1 MYNGYRKQFASNRT
15 RNEVLNMRSKST
27 ELMKQISNYIGDYYR
42 QHHSTPTTR
51 EIASTVGLS
60 PAAGYKYLVEMD
72 KRGMLSYENGE
83 ITNLPK
89 ISKTPTG
96 YFSAPLVGS
105 IRCGDP
111 ESEEALV
118 EEYVSLPESIFGKGR
133 FYLLRAKGDS
143 MIDAGIEEDDLIVIQ
158 IQHEA
163 DEGDIVVALD
173 ADGQN
178 TLKRFGGF
186 DGEFYL
192 LEYMNETRYPG
203 KVEKVRSF
211 VVQGVARHVI
221 KTL

>member
-1 MYNGYRKQFASNRT
+1 
-15 RNEVLNMRSKST
+15 MRSKSP
-27 ELMKQISNYIGDYYR
+27 ELMEAIKAFVNRYYR
-42 QHHSTPTTR
+42 EHHTAPSTQTIGAAVGVTR
-51 EIASTVGLS
+51 NTV
-60 PAAGYKYLVEMD
+60 YRYLVEMNE
-72 KRGMLSYENGE
+72 RGMLQYDKAIKSTEQ
-83 ITNLPK
+83 ITK
-89 ISKTPTG
+89 CKTG
-96 YFSAPLVGS
+96 YFSAPVVGS

-118 EEYVSLPESIFGKGR
+118 EEYVSLPESIFVYFQ

-158 IQHEA
+158 IRHEA

-173 ADGQN
+173 PDGQN
-178 TLKRFGGF
+178 TLKRYGGY
-186 DGEFYL
+186 DEESGFYI
-192 LEYMNETRYPG
+192 LEYMNEKRYPG

>member
-1 MYNGYRKQFASNRT
+1 
-15 RNEVLNMRSKST
+15 MRSKSP
-27 ELMKQISNYIGDYYR
+27 ELMEAIKAFVNRYYR
-42 QHHSTPTTR
+42 EHHTAPSTQTIGAAVGVTR
-51 EIASTVGLS
+51 NTV
-60 PAAGYKYLVEMD
+60 YRYLVEMNE
-72 KRGMLSYENGE
+72 RGMLQYDKAIKSTEQM
-83 ITNLPK
+83 TK
-89 ISKTPTG
+89 CKTG
-96 YFSAPLVGS
+96 YFSAPVVGS

-192 LEYMNETRYPG
+192 LEYMNEKRYPG

>member
-1 MYNGYRKQFASNRT
+1 MRHKSSELMDAIKAFVNKYYLEHRRTPSTPTIAAAVGVT
-15 RNEVLNMRSKST
+15 RNTAYRYLVEMNERGILRYDKAVKST
-27 ELMKQISNYIGDYYR
+27 EL
-42 QHHSTPTTR
+42 T
-51 EIASTVGLS
+51 
-60 PAAGYKYLVEMD
+60 
-72 KRGMLSYENGE
+72 
-83 ITNLPK
+83 
-89 ISKTPTG
+89 SKCKSG
-96 YFSAPLVGS
+96 YFSAPVVGS

-118 EEYVSLPESIFGKGR
+118 EEYVSLPESIFGKGQ

-173 ADGQN
+173 PDGQN

-192 LEYMNETRYPG
+192 LEYMNEKHYPG

>member
-1 MYNGYRKQFASNRT
+1 
-15 RNEVLNMRSKST
+15 MRSKSP
-27 ELMKQISNYIGDYYR
+27 ELMGAIKEFVNKYYR
-42 QHHSTPTTR
+42 EHHTAPSTQTIGAVVGVTR
-51 EIASTVGLS
+51 NTV
-60 PAAGYKYLVEMD
+60 YRYLVEMNE
-72 KRGMLSYENGE
+72 RGMLQYDKAIKSTEQ
-83 ITNLPK
+83 ITK
-89 ISKTPTG
+89 CKTG
-96 YFSAPLVGS
+96 YFSAPVVGS

-163 DEGDIVVALD
+163 GEGDIVVALD
-173 ADGQN
+173 QDGQN
-178 TLKRFGGF
+178 TLKRYGGY
-186 DGEFYL
+186 DEESGFYI
-192 LEYMNETRYPG
+192 LEYMNKKRYPG

>member
-1 MYNGYRKQFASNRT
+1 
-15 RNEVLNMRSKST
+15 MRSKSPA
-27 ELMKQISNYIGDYYR
+27 LMGAIKEFVNKYYR
-42 QHHSTPTTR
+42 EHHTAPSTQTIGAVVGVTR
-51 EIASTVGLS
+51 NTV
-60 PAAGYKYLVEMD
+60 YRYLVEMNE
-72 KRGMLSYENGE
+72 RGMLQYDKAIKSTEQ
-83 ITNLPK
+83 ITK
-89 ISKTPTG
+89 CKTG
-96 YFSAPLVGS
+96 YFSAPVVGS

-118 EEYVSLPESIFGKGR
+118 EEYVSLPESIFGKGQ

-192 LEYMNETRYPG
+192 LEYMNEKRYPG

>member
-1 MYNGYRKQFASNRT
+1 
-15 RNEVLNMRSKST
+15 MRSKSP
-27 ELMKQISNYIGDYYR
+27 ELMEVIKAFVNRYYR
-42 QHHSTPTTR
+42 EHHTAPSTQTIGAAVGVTR
-51 EIASTVGLS
+51 NTV
-60 PAAGYKYLVEMD
+60 YRYLVEMNE
-72 KRGMLSYENGE
+72 RGMLQYDKAIKSTEQ
-83 ITNLPK
+83 ITK
-89 ISKTPTG
+89 CRTG
-96 YFSAPLVGS
+96 YFSAPVVGS

-111 ESEEALV
+111 ESEEELV
-118 EEYVSLPESIFGKGR
+118 EEYVSLPESVFGKGR

-158 IQHEA
+158 IRHEA

-192 LEYMNETRYPG
+192 LEYMNEKRYPG

>member
-1 MYNGYRKQFASNRT
+1 
-15 RNEVLNMRSKST
+15 MRSKST

-192 LEYMNETRYPG
+192 LEYMNEKRYPG

>member
-1 MYNGYRKQFASNRT
+1 
-15 RNEVLNMRSKST
+15 MRSKSP
-27 ELMKQISNYIGDYYR
+27 ELMEAIKAFVNKYYR
-42 QHHSTPTTR
+42 EHHTAPSTQTIGAAVGVTR
-51 EIASTVGLS
+51 NTV
-60 PAAGYKYLVEMD
+60 YRYLVEMNE
-72 KRGMLSYENGE
+72 RGMLQYDKAIKS
-83 ITNLPK
+83 TDQMTK
-89 ISKTPTG
+89 CRTG
-96 YFSAPLVGS
+96 YFSAPVVGS

-158 IQHEA
+158 LQSDA
-163 DEGDIVVALD
+163 NEGAIVVALD
-173 ADGQN
+173 PDGQN
-178 TLKRFGGF
+178 TLKRYGGY
-186 DGEFYL
+186 DEESGFYI
-192 LEYMNETRYPG
+192 LEYMNEKRYPG

>member
-1 MYNGYRKQFASNRT
+1 
-15 RNEVLNMRSKST
+15 MRSKSP
-27 ELMKQISNYIGDYYR
+27 ELMEAIKAFVNRYYR
-42 QHHSTPTTR
+42 EHHTAPSTQTIGAAVGVTR
-51 EIASTVGLS
+51 NTV
-60 PAAGYKYLVEMD
+60 YRYLVEMNE
-72 KRGMLSYENGE
+72 RGMLQYDKAIKSTEQ
-83 ITNLPK
+83 ITK
-89 ISKTPTG
+89 CRTG
-96 YFSAPLVGS
+96 YFSAPVVGS

-192 LEYMNETRYPG
+192 LEYMNEKRYPG

>member
-1 MYNGYRKQFASNRT
+1 MPVCRKINAYIGGFYIENDRT
-15 RNEVLNMRSKST
+15 PSTTEIAHHFGVARSTAQNYLVAMNERGMLQYDKAIKST
-27 ELMKQISNYIGDYYR
+27 EQI
-42 QHHSTPTTR
+42 T
-51 EIASTVGLS
+51 
-60 PAAGYKYLVEMD
+60 KC
-72 KRGMLSYENGE
+72 K
-83 ITNLPK
+83 
-89 ISKTPTG
+89 TG
-96 YFSAPLVGS
+96 YFSAPVVGS

-118 EEYVSLPESIFGKGR
+118 EEYVSLPESIFGKGQ

-158 IQHEA
+158 IRHEA

-173 ADGQN
+173 PDGQN
-178 TLKRFGGF
+178 TLKRYGGY
-186 DGEFYL
+186 DEESGFYI
-192 LEYMNETRYPG
+192 LEYMNEKRYPG

>member
-1 MYNGYRKQFASNRT
+1 
-15 RNEVLNMRSKST
+15 MRSKSP
-27 ELMKQISNYIGDYYR
+27 ELMEAIKAFVNRYYR
-42 QHHSTPTTR
+42 EHHTAPSTQTIGAAVGVTR
-51 EIASTVGLS
+51 NTV
-60 PAAGYKYLVEMD
+60 YRYLVEMNE
-72 KRGMLSYENGE
+72 RGMLQYDKAIKSTEQM
-83 ITNLPK
+83 TK
-89 ISKTPTG
+89 CKTG
-96 YFSAPLVGS
+96 YFSAPVVGS

-158 IQHEA
+158 IRHEA

-173 ADGQN
+173 PDGQN
-178 TLKRFGGF
+178 TLKRYGGY
-186 DGEFYL
+186 DEESGLYI
-192 LEYMNETRYPG
+192 LEYMNEKRYPG

-211 VVQGVARHVI
+211 AVQGVARHVI

>member
-1 MYNGYRKQFASNRT
+1 
-15 RNEVLNMRSKST
+15 MRSKST
-27 ELMKQISNYIGDYYR
+27 ELMEQISNYIGDYYR

-51 EIASTVGLS
+51 EIASAVGLS

-158 IQHEA
+158 IRHEA

-173 ADGQN
+173 PDGQN
-178 TLKRFGGF
+178 TLKRYGGY
-186 DGEFYL
+186 DEESGLYI
-192 LEYMNETRYPG
+192 LEYMNEKRYPG

-211 VVQGVARHVI
+211 AVQGVARHVI

>member
-1 MYNGYRKQFASNRT
+1 
-15 RNEVLNMRSKST
+15 
-27 ELMKQISNYIGDYYR
+27 
-42 QHHSTPTTR
+42 
-51 EIASTVGLS
+51 
-60 PAAGYKYLVEMD
+60 
-72 KRGMLSYENGE
+72 
-83 ITNLPK
+83 
-89 ISKTPTG
+89 
-96 YFSAPLVGS
+96 
-105 IRCGDP
+105 
-111 ESEEALV
+111 
-118 EEYVSLPESIFGKGR
+118 
-133 FYLLRAKGDS
+133 

-192 LEYMNETRYPG
+192 QEYMNEKRYPG

>member
-1 MYNGYRKQFASNRT
+1 
-15 RNEVLNMRSKST
+15 MRSKST
-27 ELMKQISNYIGDYYR
+27 ELMEQISNYIGDYYR

-51 EIASTVGLS
+51 EIASAVGLS

-192 LEYMNETRYPG
+192 LEYMNEKRYPG

>member
-1 MYNGYRKQFASNRT
+1 
-15 RNEVLNMRSKST
+15 MRSKSP
-27 ELMKQISNYIGDYYR
+27 ELMEAIKAFVNRYYR
-42 QHHSTPTTR
+42 EHHTAPSTQTIGAAVGVTR
-51 EIASTVGLS
+51 NTV
-60 PAAGYKYLVEMD
+60 YRYLVEMNE
-72 KRGMLSYENGE
+72 RGMLQYDKAIKSTEQ
-83 ITNLPK
+83 ITK
-89 ISKTPTG
+89 CRTD
-96 YFSAPLVGS
+96 YFSAPVVGS

-118 EEYVSLPESIFGKGR
+118 EEYVSLPESIFGKGQ

-192 LEYMNETRYPG
+192 LEYMNEKRYPG